1 MDPPPTRVSLA
12 SKTPTVATGSEHFA
26 KQNARQAQ
34 TPGSFY
40 VTDRPSDRNDTKK
53 NALEHLRQ
61 QEEQYR
67 LLFETNPSPMWVY
80 DTETLRFLAVNQAAI
95 ERYGYSREEFLSLK
109 LSDIRPNEDVAMLL
123 QSVSEA
129 TAPAHPGGEWRHR
142 RKDGSE
148 LRVEIY
154 SSPLLFEGRPA
165 RMATAIDITERKR
178 AEERLQEQADMLNRA
193 HDAIIVRNFDDRRIV
208 FWNSGAERL
217 YGWSAE
223 QAIGQQIDSLILSDP
238 GQIEPISQVLLS
250 TGEYRGELKEI
261 TKERRELTVEVW
273 STLVRNDD
281 GSPRS
286 VLSINND
293 ITEQKK
299 LETQLLRAQRLESI
313 GTLASGV
320 AHDLNNI
327 LTPILICTE
336 ILREHPSPADAS
348 STISLIEESARRGA
362 GIVKQVLTFA
372 RGVEGERV
380 LINPGHLIDE
390 MIDIARKTFPK
401 SIDINGR
408 YPEEL
413 WSIEGDPTQLHQVLL
428 NLSVNARDAM
438 RDGGQLTVAAENF
451 QVDEHYAS
459 MTASGKAGPYVLF
472 QVSDT
477 GSGMPRAM
485 IDKIFDPFFTTKE
498 LGKGTGL
505 GLSTVMGIVKSH
517 GGFISVYS
525 EIGNGTTFKVFLP
538 AKPSEATPVK
548 SEIPAESLNG
558 NGEIILI
565 ADDEPII
572 LRTIKMILEKRNYR
586 VLTASDGPEAL
597 ARFAQET
604 EPIAVVLTDISM
616 PFMDGV
622 SVIRAI
628 NKMKPGTRFIAST
641 GQGEETRV
649 SELKSLGV
657 ETFLTKPYDAEK
669 LLKTL
674 RERLS

>member
-1 MDPPPTRVSLA
+1 MDSPNTGTSLGDDVSTVVADPEGLGK
-12 SKTPTVATGSEHFA
+12 SKAH
-26 KQNARQAQ
+26 QLQ
-34 TPGSFY
+34 TPGDFCIA
-40 VTDRPSDRNDTKK
+40 DKFGED
-53 NALEHLRQ
+53 AIEHLRQ

-80 DTETLRFLAVNQAAI
+80 DTETLKFLAVNQAAI
-95 ERYGYSREEFLSLK
+95 ERYGYSREEFLSLG
-109 LSDIRPNEDVAMLL
+109 LSDIRLNEDAATLL
-123 QSVSEA
+123 QSACDA
-129 TAPAHPGGEWRHR
+129 TASAHSGGEWRHR

-148 LRVEIY
+148 LFVEIH

-165 RMATAIDITERKR
+165 RMATVIDITERKH

-208 FWNSGAERL
+208 FWNHGAERL
-217 YGWSAE
+217 YGWSAGE
-223 QAIGQQIDSLILSDP
+223 AIGQQFDSLILSDP
-238 GQIEPISQVLLS
+238 SQIESISQVLLS

-261 TKERRELTVEVW
+261 TKERRELTVESW
-273 STLVRNDD
+273 STLVCNRD

-293 ITEQKK
+293 ISEQKR

-327 LTPILICTE
+327 LTPILVCTE
-336 ILREHPSPADAS
+336 ILRDRPNLEDAS
-348 STISLIEESARRGA
+348 ATISLIEESARRGA

-390 MIDIARKTFPK
+390 MVDIARKTFPK
-401 SIDINGR
+401 SVDVNGR

-438 RDGGQLTVAAENF
+438 RNGGRLTVVAENF
-451 QVDEHYAS
+451 QIDEHYAS
-459 MTASGKAGPYVLF
+459 MTPGAKTGPYVLF

-485 IDKIFDPFFTTKE
+485 IEKIFDPFFTTKE
-498 LGKGTGL
+498 LGEGTGL
-505 GLSTVMGIVKSH
+505 GLSTVTGIVKSH

-538 AKPSEATPVK
+538 AKISETI
-548 SEIPAESLNG
+548 SEESKRPAQLLNG
-558 NGEIILI
+558 NGEIILV
-565 ADDEPII
+565 ADDEPAI
-572 LRTIKMILEKRNYR
+572 LRTIKMILERRNYR
-586 VLTASDGPEAL
+586 VITANDGPEAL
-597 ARFAQET
+597 ALFAQEGDS
-604 EPIAVVLTDISM
+604 IAVVLTDISM

-628 NKMKPGTRFIAST
+628 NRMKPGTKYIAST
-641 GQGEETRV
+641 GQGEEMHVT
-649 SELKSLGV
+649 ELKGLGV
-657 ETFLTKPYDAEK
+657 QAFLTKPYDSER
-669 LLKTL
+669 LLKTIRDTL
-674 RERLS
+674 DQEA

>member
-1 MDPPPTRVSLA
+1 MDPVHAEVSLA
-12 SKTPTVATGSEHFA
+12 GEHPTVGIGSDRFA

-34 TPGSFY
+34 TPESFH
-40 VTDRPSDRNDTKK
+40 VTDERGDSNKAEK
-53 NALEHLRQ
+53 NAVAHLRQ

-109 LSDIRPNEDVAMLL
+109 LSDIRPNEDVAMLS
-123 QSVSEA
+123 QSVSES
-129 TAPAHPGGEWRHR
+129 TAPAHPGSEWRHR

-148 LRVEIY
+148 LLVEVY
-154 SSPLLFEGRPA
+154 SSPLLFEGKPA
-165 RMATAIDITERKR
+165 RMATAIDVTERKH

-193 HDAIIVRNFDDRRIV
+193 HDAIIVRNFNDRRIV
-208 FWNSGAERL
+208 FWNRGAERL

-223 QAIGQQIDSLILSDP
+223 EAIGQQIDSLILSDP
-238 GQIEPISQVLLS
+238 GQLESISQVLLS
-250 TGEYRGELKEI
+250 TGEFRGELKEI
-261 TKERRELTVEVW
+261 TKERRELTAEVW
-273 STLVRNDD
+273 STLVRNSD

-293 ITEQKK
+293 ITAQKK

-327 LTPILICTE
+327 LTPILVCTE
-336 ILREHPSPADAS
+336 VLRQHPSLEDAS
-348 STISLIEESARRGA
+348 SAISLIEESARRGA

-372 RGVEGERV
+372 RGIEGERV

-390 MIDIARKTFPK
+390 IIDIARKTFPK
-401 SIDINGR
+401 SIDISGS
-408 YPEEL
+408 YPEES

-451 QVDEHYAS
+451 QVDDHYAS
-459 MTASGKAGPYVLF
+459 MTADAKTGPYVLF

-477 GSGMPRAM
+477 GTGMPRAM
-485 IDKIFDPFFTTKE
+485 IEKIFDPFFTTKD

-505 GLSTVMGIVKSH
+505 GLSTATGIVKSH

-525 EIGNGTTFKVFLP
+525 EIGKGSTFKVFIP
-538 AKPSEATPVK
+538 ARISETISDK
-548 SEIPAESLNG
+548 SKIPAELLRG
-558 NGEIILI
+558 NGETILV
-565 ADDEPII
+565 ADDEPAI
-572 LRTIKMILEKRNYR
+572 LRTLKMILEKRNYR
-586 VLTASDGPEAL
+586 VIAANDGPEAL
-597 ARFAQET
+597 GLFAQET
-604 EPIAVVLTDISM
+604 EPIGVVLTDISM

-628 NKMKPGTRFIAST
+628 KKMKPGTRFIAST

-649 SELKSLGV
+649 TELKRLGV
-657 ETFLTKPYDAEK
+657 ETFLTKPYDSER

-674 RERLS
+674 RDTLA